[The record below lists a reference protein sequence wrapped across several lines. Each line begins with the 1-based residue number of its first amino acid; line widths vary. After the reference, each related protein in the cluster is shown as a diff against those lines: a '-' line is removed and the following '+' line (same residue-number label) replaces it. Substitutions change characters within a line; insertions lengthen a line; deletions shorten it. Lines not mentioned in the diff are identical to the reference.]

1 MRIKVSNF
9 TIKYNLRAAHIG
21 LETTAAA
28 AARGTRMQTNKLSR
42 PKHILTSDSDLT
54 TSTAVTLRTRVVT
67 SQLTLLTEP
76 GHCSLSL
83 SGCCWSCCCCCGCE
97 APLART
103 GRVQLTPAQPRP
115 RAPPAA
121 PATARARHDKR
132 KNIKDAI
139 KIILIDIRQSLCK
152 FWAALSLATRVTRS
166 LFSVFPCS
174 PSPAHHFCWAP
185 PRLLFQ

>member
-83 SGCCWSCCCCCGCE
+83 SPDVVE
-97 APLART
+97 AVVVVVGVRLRSP
-103 GRVQLTPAQPRP
+103 GR
-115 RAPPAA
+115 AA
-121 PATARARHDKR
+121 S
-132 KNIKDAI
+132 N
-139 KIILIDIRQSLCK
+139 
-152 FWAALSLATRVTRS
+152 
-166 LFSVFPCS
+166 
-174 PSPAHHFCWAP
+174 
-185 PRLLFQ
+185 

>member
-83 SGCCWSCCCCCGCE
+83 RMLLKLLLLLWVWGS
-97 APLART
+97 ARQD
-103 GRVQLTPAQPRP
+103 GPRP
-115 RAPPAA
+115 TNTSPA
-121 PATARARHDKR
+121 PAPGPASRTRHRPGPARQEKKYQGCDQNNFNWHSS
-132 KNIKDAI
+132 I
-139 KIILIDIRQSLCK
+139 
-152 FWAALSLATRVTRS
+152 
-166 LFSVFPCS
+166 SV
-174 PSPAHHFCWAP
+174 
-185 PRLLFQ
+185 

>member
-54 TSTAVTLRTRVVT
+54 TAVTLRTRVVT

-83 SGCCWSCCCCCGCE
+83 SLRMLLKLLLLLLWVWGS
-97 APLART
+97 ARQD
-103 GRVQLTPAQPRP
+103 GPRP
-115 RAPPAA
+115 TNTSPA
-121 PATARARHDKR
+121 PAPGPASRTRHRPGPARQEKKYQGCDQNNFNWHSS
-132 KNIKDAI
+132 I
-139 KIILIDIRQSLCK
+139 
-152 FWAALSLATRVTRS
+152 
-166 LFSVFPCS
+166 SV
-174 PSPAHHFCWAP
+174 
-185 PRLLFQ
+185 

>member
-42 PKHILTSDSDLT
+42 PKHILTFDSDLT

-83 SGCCWSCCCCCGCE
+83 RMLLKLLLLLLWVWGS
-97 APLART
+97 ARQD
-103 GRVQLTPAQPRP
+103 GPRP
-115 RAPPAA
+115 TNTSPA
-121 PATARARHDKR
+121 PAPGPASRTRHRPGPARQEKKYQGCDQNNFNWHSS
-132 KNIKDAI
+132 I
-139 KIILIDIRQSLCK
+139 
-152 FWAALSLATRVTRS
+152 
-166 LFSVFPCS
+166 SV
-174 PSPAHHFCWAP
+174 
-185 PRLLFQ
+185 